1 MVYNTFPPAPR
12 GMSMHRSGREAED
25 GAMARP
31 APFYPRIIR
40 EFDDGPDEQP
50 MLYVRR

>member
-1 MVYNTFPPAPR
+1 MVYNTFAPA
-12 GMSMHRSGREAED
+12 GCAMSMHRSGREAVD

-31 APFYPRIIR
+31 ATFYPRIIR